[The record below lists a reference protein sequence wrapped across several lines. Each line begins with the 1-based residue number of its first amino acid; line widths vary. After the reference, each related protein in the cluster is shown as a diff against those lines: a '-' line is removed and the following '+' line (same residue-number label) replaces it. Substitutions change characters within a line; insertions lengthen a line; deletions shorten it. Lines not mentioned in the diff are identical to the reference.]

1 MQTGATL
8 IRAVLTR
15 ISGGQGDHHI
25 LWVKQDYRLARV
37 LWQTKEYSHAKTGGY
52 NGQTSRYVA

>member
-15 ISGGQGDHHI
+15 ISGGHGNHHI
-25 LWVKQDYRLARV
+25 LWVKQLYRLA
-37 LWQTKEYSHAKTGGY
+37 LGYTTMLENKHGKTGGY
-52 NGQTSRYVA
+52 NGQT